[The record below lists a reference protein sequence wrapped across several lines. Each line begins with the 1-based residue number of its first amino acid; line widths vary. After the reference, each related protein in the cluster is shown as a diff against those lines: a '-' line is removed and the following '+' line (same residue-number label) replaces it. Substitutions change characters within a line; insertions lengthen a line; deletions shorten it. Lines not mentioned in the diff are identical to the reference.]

1 MPIKCYRTN
10 TDFDLKHFV
19 ASEAHT
25 PDGKHVLWTSQLNML
40 NEQYGGFKAMMLRKE
55 AREEELLEML
65 AATDVHPIVT
75 EMMPGV
81 NNHPISRAREKTIR
95 AELME
100 IRAGRENDRLNELGG
115 KQEIQTIQRL
125 IEENKPKCKYLHL
138 DLLDQQEA
146 IQEEEWLCEL
156 QSRARKHIACT
167 GSIPVDQLSAMMAHP
182 KFVTHVKPVIEEA
195 LQSSMGDGSMSALS
209 FSTVLQLR

>member
-40 NEQYGGFKAMMLRKE
+40 NEQYGGFTAMLLRKE

-65 AATDVHPIVT
+65 AATDAHL
-75 EMMPGV
+75 
-81 NNHPISRAREKTIR
+81 ISRARVKTMR

-182 KFVTHVKPVIEEA
+182 KFVTHVKSVIEEA
-195 LQSSMGDGSMSALS
+195 LQSNMGDGALTALS

>member
-40 NEQYGGFKAMMLRKE
+40 SEQYGGFKAMMLRKE

-65 AATDVHPIVT
+65 AATDAHL
-75 EMMPGV
+75 
-81 NNHPISRAREKTIR
+81 ISQAREKMMR

-100 IRAGRENDRLNELGG
+100 IQAGQENDRLNELGG
-115 KQEIQTIQRL
+115 KQEIQTIRRL
-125 IEENKPKCKYLHL
+125 IEENKPKCKYLHF

-195 LQSSMGDGSMSALS
+195 LQSSMGDGAMAALS